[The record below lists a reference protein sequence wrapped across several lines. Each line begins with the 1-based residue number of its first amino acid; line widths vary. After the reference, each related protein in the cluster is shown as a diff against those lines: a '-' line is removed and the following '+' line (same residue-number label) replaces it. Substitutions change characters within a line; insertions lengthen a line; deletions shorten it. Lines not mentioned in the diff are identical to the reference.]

1 MAETSPGGIS
11 DYAVLSQTRGEEDQ
25 STPGEKGFATLGQ
38 ALSGGA
44 AAEGQQAWNNG
55 ARIGAQTID
64 ALAQAKQRITAAN
77 QAHIA
82 AGVMRNPAIQQQA
95 GWSPEFAEYM
105 AANTEAGVDPNKVMQ
120 AGQAFQSITN
130 RNTLADSTQ
139 PREKRLGAAFALDP
153 GSAVPKGEGLAGN
166 YVDPL
171 GSTTANPNP
180 VHVSDQ
186 QSAMNQSEI
195 DLRSAQA
202 AAAPINAAAHAT
214 SAAKPSGAAADSPSG
229 KLPVNYRWQANDQA
243 PAGTAPSDEEYFAHD
258 ASGRRIAEPIPG
270 APQEPATSDRFHGVM
285 TQASRETRNEVQNM
299 AQVGFGT
306 SLGAMNIASKTG
318 SGFLEAIKQNLGSK
332 LSDTDQQL
340 YNTSSTQIGRF
351 AGVQEN
357 GGRFVPEPVA
367 DSITKILSNLPAN
380 SLLGM
385 LGHAA
390 AIEQLHEAA
399 NDTIQAS
406 GARQSYKDNYKQDTL
421 DIAKSIPFTMED
433 VIDASH
439 GKINPAIAS
448 YLRSKAGG
456 GAPSPVAA
464 PSAGWGTAKVVQ

>member
-25 STPGEKGFATLGQ
+25 STPGEKGFATLGA

-44 AAEGQQAWNNG
+44 AAEGQQAFNQG
-55 ARIGAQTID
+55 ARMGAQTID
-64 ALAQAKQRITAAN
+64 ALAQAKQRVTAAS

-82 AGVMRNPAIQQQA
+82 AQTLRDPSVQQA
-95 GWSPEFAEYM
+95 MGLPSEVAEYL
-105 AANTEAGVDPNKVMQ
+105 ATNAEAGVDPEKIAK
-120 AGQAFQSITN
+120 AGQSFQDIKQRSTI
-130 RNTLADSTQ
+130 ADPNAPMQ
-139 PREKRLGAAFALDP
+139 DRLGAALARAP
-153 GSAVPKGEGLAGN
+153 GEAIPKAVGTAGSYQAPLAVN
-166 YVDPL
+166 DQ
-171 GSTTANPNP
+171 NPNP
-180 VHVSDQ
+180 VTISPQ

-214 SAAKPSGAAADSPSG
+214 NAGKPSGAAADSPSG
-229 KLPVNYRWQANDQA
+229 KLPVNYRWQANGQA

-306 SLGAMNIASKTG
+306 TLGAMNIASKTG

-340 YNTSSTQIGRF
+340 YNTSTTQIGRF

-390 AIEQLHEAA
+390 AIKQLHEAA

-421 DIAKSIPFTMED
+421 DIAKAIPFTMED